1 MTGRWAVT
9 LLTAAGVL
17 VAGLAAQSAGAPL
30 ASLAWAL
37 LAGIGLSLML
47 RGFGLRIVGML
58 LVALAVG
65 GVVWGVQSAQ
75 WVPVAGFAVAG
86 VAALGFVAWGPGW
99 RLRQRREREV
109 QVDYWK
115 AMDEGDDPTDEQGSH
130 PGDKSG

>member
-1 MTGRWAVT
+1 MSPMALPRGSW
-9 LLTAAGVL
+9 
-17 VAGLAAQSAGAPL
+17 PL
-30 ASLAWAL
+30 K
-37 LAGIGLSLML
+37 LAGFLLCGWLADAIISRTGIPGVDSLML
-47 RGFGLRIVGML
+47 I
-58 LVALAVG
+58 
-65 GVVWGVQSAQ
+65 
-75 WVPVAGFAVAG
+75 AGFPMALTLLAVAG

>member
-1 MTGRWAVT
+1 MTGRWAFT
-9 LLTAAGVL
+9 LLTAAGAL

-86 VAALGFVAWGPGW
+86 DAALGFVAWGPGW